1 LSMDIFLE
9 HAHPRIWVRMDQTIN
24 PRNLIL
30 PSLVILSPPML
41 IQVTTVG
48 EVLGTLDT
56 IEST

>member
-9 HAHPRIWVRMDQTIN
+9 HAH
-24 PRNLIL
+24 